1 MSTNVIDSNGI
12 QIQSLQD
19 IIAEIL
25 NGTTDYPG
33 MYSIYGAD
41 INVAPNSP
49 DGQMINII
57 AQAKLD
63 MLEFILG
70 VYNSFDPD
78 LAVGVQLDERCA
90 INGVFRNA
98 GTFTITNVSVVT
110 TAAVTLQG
118 LDTNPVAPFTVADG
132 AGNQFQLLATTAIG
146 GAGTTVCA
154 FQAVVL
160 GAVLTTLNTI
170 TNIVTPLLGVA
181 SVNNPSAAT
190 TVGLAEESDY
200 NLRIRRA
207 NSVAL
212 PSKGFLQGL
221 FGGLIDV
228 TGVTSVLVLENI
240 TNTTDGNGIPGHSI
254 WCVVKGGSNADIA
267 NVIYLKRNAGCG
279 MKGSVSVPITQVD
292 LTVFNVL
299 FDRPVAE
306 TLYVQLSIYAI
317 TGSLPS
323 DSYVRAQLVAGL
335 TYNIGQSADAST
347 ITALLKQIAPNCAF
361 SVVNVSFDNATW
373 VSLLAPAGVNYQ
385 FSLVSGNIAIT
396 HV

>member
-1 MSTNVIDSNGI
+1 MPNVIDSNGI

-19 IIAEIL
+19 IINEIL
-25 NGTTDYPG
+25 NGTADYPG
-33 MYSIYGAD
+33 MYAIYGAD

-63 MLEFILG
+63 MLEFINE
-70 VYNSFDPD
+70 VYASFDPD
-78 LAVGVQLDERCA
+78 QAVGVALDERCA
-90 INGVFRNA
+90 INGVFREA
-98 GTFTITNVSVVT
+98 GTFTVTNVSVVT
-110 TAAVTLQG
+110 SAAVTLPG
-118 LDTNPVAPFTVADG
+118 LDTHPEAPFTVADA

-146 GAGTTVCA
+146 SPTTTVCA

-170 TNIVTPLLGVA
+170 TNVVTPLLGVA

-190 TVGLAEESDY
+190 TTGIAEETDF

-221 FGGLIDV
+221 YGGLIDV
-228 TGVTSVLVLENI
+228 AGVTSVLVLENI

-254 WCVVKGGSNADIA
+254 WCVVAGGTNADVA

-279 MKGSVSVPITQVD
+279 MKGSVTVTITQID
-292 LTVFNVL
+292 LTTFDVK

-306 TLYVQLSIYAI
+306 TLYVQLSIHAI
-317 TGSLPS
+317 TGSLP
-323 DSYVRAQLVAGL
+323 DDAFVKAQLVAGL
-335 TYNIGQSADAST
+335 RFDIGQSADAST
-347 ITALLKQIAPNCAF
+347 IVALLKEIAPNCSF
-361 SVVNVSFDNATW
+361 SVVNVSDDNATW
-373 VSLLAPAGVNYQ
+373 VALLAPTGVNYQ
-385 FSLVSGNIAIT
+385 FGLTTGHITVT

>member
-12 QIQSLQD
+12 QIQSLSD
-19 IIAEIL
+19 IINEIL

-33 MYSIYGAD
+33 MYSIYGSD

-63 MLEFILG
+63 MLEFIVG

-110 TAAVTLQG
+110 SAAVTLPG
-118 LDTNPVAPFTVADG
+118 LDTFPEAPFTVADG
-132 AGNQFQLLATTAIG
+132 AGNQFQLIATTAIG
-146 GAGTTVCA
+146 SATTTVCA
-154 FQAVVL
+154 FQAVTL

-170 TNIVTPLLGVA
+170 TNITTPLLGVA

-221 FGGLIDV
+221 YGGLIDV
-228 TGVTSVLVLENI
+228 TGVTSVLVLENV
-240 TNTTDGNGIPGHSI
+240 TNSTDGNGIPGHSI
-254 WCVVKGGSNADIA
+254 WCVVAGGSNTDIA

-279 MKGSVSVPITQVD
+279 MKGSVSVTITQVD
-292 LTVFNVL
+292 LTTFAVL
-299 FDRPVAE
+299 FDRPTAE
-306 TLYVQLSIYAI
+306 NLYIQLSMHAI
-317 TGSLPS
+317 TGSLP
-323 DSYVRAQLVAGL
+323 DDAYVKAQLVAGL

-347 ITALLKQIAPNCAF
+347 VVALLKEIAPNCAF
-361 SVVNVSFDNATW
+361 SVVNVSSDGATW
-373 VSLLAPAGVNYQ
+373 VALLAPTAVNYK
-385 FSLVSGNIAIT
+385 FVLTTGRITVT